1 MLNKLKDFFN
11 NELMLNSSAKN
22 KEQNTYSLQ
31 QACALLLMEV
41 SRADFEQSVTENDE
55 IKQQLQSLFDL
66 SDDKLQELFVFS
78 QEASRDTTSVYPF
91 TSMINDN
98 YNYDEKVNLLKLMW
112 KVAYID
118 NELDKHE
125 ESTIRAVADLL
136 YVSHGDFIKVKH
148 EASGE

>member
-1 MLNKLKDFFN
+1 MLNKLKEFFN
-11 NELMLNSSAKN
+11 NELMLNSSGKN

-41 SRADFEQSVTENDE
+41 SQADFEQSDTEKDE

-66 SDDKLQELFVFS
+66 SDDKLQELFAFS

-136 YVSHGDFIKVKH
+136 YVSHCDFIKVKH